1 MGWVIG
7 LLPFVLLCLG
17 VPIYLIFFAT
27 AIVALWDKGIPPTM
41 LPQNIFGSIDS
52 FILLA
57 VPFFIFAGE
66 IMGRGGIAV
75 RLVDWVMKMFG
86 GVRGSL
92 AMVTVASCELF
103 GTMSGSSP
111 ATVAAIGRLMYPAL
125 RKQGYEEKFSLGLV
139 TSTGAIATVIPPSIL
154 MILYGASAEV
164 SVAKLFLG
172 GFLPGILIG
181 LLMAVYIVWYAR
193 RREIQST
200 DRFHL
205 ATFLRATTNAIW
217 ALGVPLV
224 ILGGIYGLPAVR
236 IGSLQFGGSAIFTP
250 TEAAGVAGVYGILVS
265 AFVYRDIGW
274 KGIWETAVG
283 SGIVTAQLMIIV
295 AASAVFSW
303 ILTVT
308 GVPQAITD
316 FIQSLNAP
324 RWGVL
329 LAINIFLII
338 VGCLIDPTSATL
350 VLTPLL
356 LPMVKAVGVDP
367 VHFGIIL
374 TVNLSMGM
382 FTPPFGLNIFLAQ
395 SLFGAPTSK
404 IYPGLVPF
412 IALQIVALMIITYVP
427 QISLFLPR
435 LL

>member
-7 LLPFVLLCLG
+7 ALPFALLVLG
-17 VPIYLIFFAT
+17 VPIYLIFLAT
-27 AIVALWDKGIPPTM
+27 TVVALWSMGIPPTM

-52 FILLA
+52 FTLLA

-66 IMGRGGIAV
+66 LMGRGGIAI

-92 AMVTVASCELF
+92 ALVTVVSCELF

-125 RKQGYEEKFSLGLV
+125 LDRGYDEKFSLGLV

-154 MILYGASAEV
+154 MIIYGASAEE

-172 GFLPGILIG
+172 GIFPGLLIGSLMAIYILI
-181 LLMAVYIVWYAR
+181 YAR
-193 RREIQST
+193 RRTLKIAQ
-200 DRFHL
+200 RFTW
-205 ATFLRATTNAIW
+205 ATFLQSTVHAVW

-224 ILGGIYGLPAVR
+224 ILGGIYTGV
-236 IGSLQFGGSAIFTP
+236 FTP
-250 TEAAGVAGVYGILVS
+250 TEAAGIAGIYGILVS

-274 KGIWETAVG
+274 KGIWEIAVN
-283 SGIVTAQLMIIV
+283 SGVVTAQLMIIV
-295 AASAVFSW
+295 AASGVFAW
-303 ILTVT
+303 VLTVS

-316 FIQSLNAP
+316 TIQGRGLP
-324 RWGVL
+324 RWGIL
-329 LAINIFLII
+329 LAINILLII

-356 LPMVKAVGVDP
+356 LPLVKAVGVDP

-412 IALQIVALMIITYVP
+412 IVIQIIALMFITYIP
-427 QISLFLPR
+427 EISLFLPR
-435 LL
+435 LF

>member
-7 LLPFVLLCLG
+7 LLPFALLCLG
-17 VPIYLIFFAT
+17 VPIYLIFLT
-27 AIVALWDKGIPPTM
+27 GTVVALWSSSLPPTM
-41 LPQNIFGSIDS
+41 MPQNIFGSIDS
-52 FILLA
+52 FTLLA

-66 IMGRGGIAV
+66 LMGRGGIAV
-75 RLVDWVMKMFG
+75 RLVEWVTKMFG

-92 AMVTVASCELF
+92 GLATVTSCEIF

-125 RKQGYEEKFSLGLV
+125 LKSNYDERFSLGLI

-154 MILYGASAEV
+154 MIVYGASAEV

-172 GFLPGILIG
+172 GFFPGMLIG
-181 LLMAVYIVWYAR
+181 LFMAVYILWYAR
-193 RREIQST
+193 RRN
-200 DRFHL
+200 
-205 ATFLRATTNAIW
+205 LRATERFNLGAFLRVSKKAVW

-224 ILGGIYGLPAVR
+224 ILGGIYG
-236 IGSLQFGGSAIFTP
+236 GIFTP
-250 TEAAGVAGVYGILVS
+250 TEAAGIAGIYGIVVG

-274 KGIWETAVG
+274 KQIWEIAVN

-295 AASAVFSW
+295 AGSAVFTW
-303 ILTVT
+303 FLTVS
-308 GVPQAITD
+308 GVPQAVTD

-338 VGCLIDPTSATL
+338 VGGLIDPTSATL

-356 LPMVKAVGVDP
+356 VPIVKAVGVDP

-382 FTPPFGLNIFLAQ
+382 FTPPFALNIFMAQ
-395 SLFGAPTSK
+395 ALFGAPTSK

-412 IALQIVALMIITYVP
+412 IVIQVIALMFITYVP
-427 QISLFLPR
+427 EISLFLTR

>member
-1 MGWVIG
+1 
-7 LLPFVLLCLG
+7 
-17 VPIYLIFFAT
+17 
-27 AIVALWDKGIPPTM
+27 
-41 LPQNIFGSIDS
+41 
-52 FILLA
+52 
-57 VPFFIFAGE
+57 
-66 IMGRGGIAV
+66 
-75 RLVDWVMKMFG
+75 
-86 GVRGSL
+86 
-92 AMVTVASCELF
+92 MVTVASCELF
-103 GTMSGSSP
+103 GTMSGSSS

-125 RKQGYEEKFSLGLV
+125 RKQGYEEEFSLGLV

-181 LLMAVYIVWYAR
+181 LLMVIYIVWYAR
-193 RREIQST
+193 RRNIQSL

-205 ATFLRATTNAIW
+205 ATFVRATVNTIW

-236 IGSLQFGGSAIFTP
+236 IGALEFGGKAIFTP
-250 TEAAGVAGVYGILVS
+250 TEAAGVAGIYGIAVS
-265 AFVYRDIGW
+265 LLIYKDIGW
-274 KGIWETAVG
+274 KGVWEVAVN

-316 FIQSLNAP
+316 FIQSLGAP

-356 LPMVKAVGVDP
+356 LPLVKAVGVDP

-427 QISLFLPR
+427 EISLFLPR

>member
-1 MGWVIG
+1 MGWVIA

-27 AIVALWDKGIPPTM
+27 AVVALGSMGIPPTM
-41 LPQNIFGSIDS
+41 IPQNIFGSIDS
-52 FILLA
+52 FTLLA

-75 RLVDWVMKMFG
+75 RLVDWLMKMFG

-92 AMVTVASCELF
+92 ALVTVASCELF

-125 RKQGYEEKFSLGLV
+125 RDRGYDEKFALGLV

-154 MILYGASAEV
+154 MILYGASAEE

-172 GFLPGILIG
+172 GIFPGLLIG
-181 LLMAVYIVWYAR
+181 GLMAIYIIWYAR
-193 RREIQST
+193 RRATLQITQQ
-200 DRFHL
+200 FHL
-205 ATFLRATTNAIW
+205 PTFLRATANAVW

-224 ILGGIYGLPAVR
+224 ILGGIYSGV
-236 IGSLQFGGSAIFTP
+236 FTP
-250 TEAAGVAGVYGILVS
+250 TEAAGIAGVYGVVVS
-265 AFVYRDIGW
+265 ALLYRDIGW
-274 KGIWETAVG
+274 KEIWQIAVN
-283 SGIVTAQLMIIV
+283 SGIVTAQIMIIV
-295 AASAVFSW
+295 AASGVFAW

-308 GVPQAITD
+308 GVPQAAAD
-316 FIQSLNAP
+316 FIQALNAP
-324 RWGVL
+324 RWGIL

-350 VLTPLL
+350 VLTPLF
-356 LPMVKAVGVDP
+356 LPMVKAVGMDP
-367 VHFGIIL
+367 LHFGVIL

-382 FTPPFGLNIFLAQ
+382 FTPPFGLNIFMAQ
-395 SLFGAPTSK
+395 SLFGVPTSK

-412 IALQIVALMIITYVP
+412 IILQIVALMIITYIP
-427 QISLFLPR
+427 ELSLFLPR

>member
-1 MGWVIG
+1 MGWVIA

-17 VPIYLIFFAT
+17 VPIYLIFLAT
-27 AIVALWDKGIPPTM
+27 AVLALGWMGIPPTM
-41 LPQNIFGSIDS
+41 IPQNIFGSIDS
-52 FILLA
+52 FTLLA
-57 VPFFIFAGE
+57 VPFFLFAGE
-66 IMGRGGIAV
+66 LMGRGGIAV
-75 RLVDWVMKMFG
+75 RLVDWLMKMFG

-92 AMVTVASCELF
+92 ALVTVASCELF

-125 RKQGYEEKFSLGLV
+125 RDRGYEEKFALGLV

-154 MILYGASAEV
+154 MILYGASSEQ

-172 GFLPGILIG
+172 GIFPGLLIG

-193 RREIQST
+193 RRATLKITQ
-200 DRFHL
+200 RFHL
-205 ATFLRATTNAIW
+205 PTFLRATGNAVW

-224 ILGGIYGLPAVR
+224 ILGGIYTG
-236 IGSLQFGGSAIFTP
+236 IFTP
-250 TEAAGVAGVYGILVS
+250 TEAAGIAGVYGVVVS
-265 AFVYRDIGW
+265 AFLYRDIGW
-274 KGIWETAVG
+274 KEIWQIAVN
-283 SGIVTAQLMIIV
+283 SGLVTAQLMIIV
-295 AASAVFSW
+295 AASGVFAW

-308 GVPQAITD
+308 GVPQAAAD
-316 FIQSLNAP
+316 LIQSLQAP

-329 LAINIFLII
+329 LAINVFLII

-367 VHFGIIL
+367 LHFGIIL

-412 IALQIVALMIITYVP
+412 IILQIVALMIITYVP
-427 QISLFLPR
+427 EISLFLPR

>member
-7 LLPFVLLCLG
+7 LLPFILLCLG
-17 VPIYLIFFAT
+17 VPVYLIFFAT
-27 AIVALWDKGIPPTM
+27 SILALWDKGIPPTM

-52 FILLA
+52 FTLLA

-75 RLVDWVMKMFG
+75 RLVDWLMTMFG

-111 ATVAAIGRLMYPAL
+111 ATVAAVGRLMYPAL
-125 RKQGYEEKFSLGLV
+125 RKQGYEEEFSLGLV

-181 LLMAVYIVWYAR
+181 LLMAVYIIWYAR
-193 RREIQST
+193 RRQIQSSE
-200 DRFHL
+200 RFDL
-205 ATFLRATTNAIW
+205 TTFLRATANATW

-224 ILGGIYGLPAVR
+224 ILGGIYG
-236 IGSLQFGGSAIFTP
+236 GYFTP

-265 AFVYRDIGW
+265 AFLYRDIGW
-274 KGIWETAVG
+274 KGIWEIAVN
-283 SGIVTAQLMIIV
+283 SGTVTAQLMIIV

-303 ILTVT
+303 ILTVG
-308 GVPQAITD
+308 GVPQTITD
-316 FIQSLNAP
+316 FIQWLDAP

-329 LAINIFLII
+329 LAINVFLII

-356 LPMVKAVGVDP
+356 LPLVKAVGVDP

-412 IALQIVALMIITYVP
+412 IVVQTIALMIITYIP
-427 QISLFLPR
+427 TISLLLPR
-435 LL
+435 MF

>member
-1 MGWVIG
+1 MGWIIG
-7 LLPFVLLCLG
+7 ILPLALLCLG
-17 VPIYLIFFAT
+17 VPIYAIFFAT
-27 AIVALWDKGIPPTM
+27 TILALWSMGIPPTM
-41 LPQNIFGSIDS
+41 IPQTIFGSIDS
-52 FILLA
+52 FTLLA

-75 RLVDWVMKMFG
+75 RLVDWLMKMFG
-86 GVRGSL
+86 AVRGSL
-92 AMVTVASCELF
+92 ALVTVASCELF

-111 ATVAAIGRLMYPAL
+111 ATVAAIGRLMYPSL
-125 RKQGYEEKFSLGLV
+125 LDRGYDEKFALGLV

-154 MILYGASAEV
+154 MILYGAAAEE

-172 GFLPGILIG
+172 GFFPGVLIG
-181 LLMAVYIVWYAR
+181 LLMAIYILWYAR
-193 RREIQST
+193 RRATLTISE
-200 DRFHL
+200 RF
-205 ATFLRATTNAIW
+205 AWAAFLRATLNAVW
-217 ALGVPLV
+217 ALGVPVV
-224 ILGGIYGLPAVR
+224 ILGGIYTG
-236 IGSLQFGGSAIFTP
+236 IFTP

-265 AFVYRDIGW
+265 AFVYRDIGG
-274 KGIWETAVG
+274 KGIWEIAVN
-283 SGIVTAQLMIIV
+283 SGVVTAQLMIIV
-295 AASAVFSW
+295 AASGVFSW
-303 ILTVT
+303 VLTVS
-308 GVPQAITD
+308 GVPQAVTD
-316 FIQSLNAP
+316 FIQGLNAP

-350 VLTPLL
+350 VLTPLF
-356 LPMVKAVGVDP
+356 LPMVKAAGVDP

-412 IALQIVALMIITYVP
+412 IVLQIIALMIITYVP
-427 QISLFLPR
+427 EISLFLPR
-435 LL
+435 LF